1 MCGVWCVVCGVCVVG
16 PSQPGHATRDTAI
29 SRASTLHCELR
40 RSLRLPPLCH
50 RCRESNPAAQGF
62 WASAARRRPRLVSER
77 FPLTPLQ
84 YWLFTPGMQWQS
96 RGQMVYLTGVSTG
109 NARGRHGILR
119 GSGELA
125 AGGETLPSAQRDHAF
140 PLFRV
145 RTAEPWWCVLLPL
158 YAYACAYACAYASA
172 YAYASASALSAW
184 DCTAE
189 TGLMMCGVWVLC
201 GCLPTAALPT
211 GPFSESQIR
220 YMAAD
225 TYARPPA
232 YVPGYTVGQALQG
245 HAAEQSQS
253 QSQEDKPHCCVQ

>member
-1 MCGVWCVVCGVCVVG
+1 VCGVWCVVCGVCVVG

-189 TGLMMCGVWVLC
+189 TGLMMCGVWVPTYGRAAYRSILRESDQVHGC
-201 GCLPTAALPT
+201 GYLRPPT
-211 GPFSESQIR
+211 GLR
-220 YMAAD
+220 AGLYCGAGAAGACSR
-225 TYARPPA
+225 TEPEPE
-232 YVPGYTVGQALQG
+232 PGG
-245 HAAEQSQS
+245 
-253 QSQEDKPHCCVQ
+253 